1 MLFPL
6 IKLVPVYNLQWKF
19 LIFINKQNRG
29 RQLDLNFC
37 LIQQTCFDILK
48 YTSNKN
54 TYWHVLQKSAFACF
68 CNLLKCWTFSFIYS
82 IIHYIFRP
90 AAAQKLVQEGIKSIE
105 GKTRHHDHIWFV
117 FILSNYEKKSLL
129 YYNLTIFYVYIYE
142 ILTKFQKWHIIFTAC
157 RWYILNIYIIP
168 DFKTVK
174 IALLSPVIAYLC
186 TFFVV
191 VYT

>member
-1 MLFPL
+1 MIIFDLFL
-6 IKLVPVYNLQWKF
+6 YCQIM
-19 LIFINKQNRG
+19 R
-29 RQLDLNFC
+29 
-37 LIQQTCFDILK
+37 
-48 YTSNKN
+48 
-54 TYWHVLQKSAFACF
+54 
-68 CNLLKCWTFSFIYS
+68 
-82 IIHYIFRP
+82 
-90 AAAQKLVQEGIKSIE
+90 
-105 GKTRHHDHIWFV
+105 
-117 FILSNYEKKSLL
+117 KKSLL